1 MGRASLALADRPM
14 SLLQGDVH
22 HADIAV
28 QDQAQPIRLRLI
40 AHIDM
45 SSLFLWA
52 TPVLLSKGQG
62 IVQADVAEALAH
74 LTMSP
79 HGGIS
84 EHFYLDNGSQ
94 YAALAAAMGRLSYLA
109 QDQFGLTL
117 AKPYSPTSKGSIE
130 GLSTSWN
137 RSSRACPAG
146 LADSGT
152 TRRPQT
158 RGRPSRPMRGALGNW

>member
-1 MGRASLALADRPM
+1 MGWASLALADRPM

-62 IVQADVAEALAH
+62 IVQADVAESLSH
-74 LTMSP
+74 VTMSP
-79 HGGIS
+79 HGGIAS
-84 EHFYLDNGSQ
+84 ATF
-94 YAALAAAMGRLSYLA
+94 
-109 QDQFGLTL
+109 
-117 AKPYSPTSKGSIE
+117 
-130 GLSTSWN
+130 
-137 RSSRACPAG
+137 
-146 LADSGT
+146 
-152 TRRPQT
+152 RP
-158 RGRPSRPMRGALGNW
+158 P